1 MTVAEICASAYLIV
15 GILATTVIWST
26 LVASKRRTNRTRH
39 ANYQLK
45 YSPFHEPNTKPSRLH
60 S

>member
-1 MTVAEICASAYLIV
+1 MSMAEICMSAYLIV

-26 LVASKRRTNRTRH
+26 LVASKRRVDRAKQ

-45 YSPFHEPNTKPSRLH
+45 YRAFREPSTKTSRLP

>member
-1 MTVAEICASAYLIV
+1 MSMAEICMSAYLIV

-26 LVASKRRTNRTRH
+26 LVASKRRGDRAKQ
-39 ANYQLK
+39 ANYRLK
-45 YSPFHEPNTKPSRLH
+45 YNPFPEPNTKPSRLH